1 MGFGAI
7 IASGES
13 NELIAEDLMDC
24 ITEVRVEQFLDEPTR
39 FAVRF
44 QEDLEDGEPR
54 VMQSPELQCEQIIT
68 IAVEHRGALV
78 CLARGPITERQSS
91 LTLGG
96 PGSWYEIR
104 GMDRRIEMSRVCYQ
118 VCWEGRASDAV
129 SQIFSLYGFE
139 PDVQETTQ
147 VYEEST
153 GTLNQRATDQDFV
166 NGLARK
172 NNLSFWI
179 SAAAEVDFTGS
190 ALTVEETAHFTA
202 SPPRAGGGISSEV
215 PDVPLIPSTDV
226 VIRLNVVKEKCQ
238 NVTGFE
244 LNQNA
249 EQPTAFSGTA
259 IDDRSVEAQTTS
271 AQDNQPPVVDGG
283 ESLLAFASA
292 ERTLCLATAGNQ
304 EELQTKSESA
314 LTEAGWFVTAS
325 ATTTAHMLQGVLQPH
340 DVIQVEGLGTRDS
353 GAYQVSAVTHTI
365 NAADHHQEVQ
375 LRRNSI
381 GAAS

>member
-7 IASGES
+7 IASGDN
-13 NELIAEDLMDC
+13 NELLTQDLMDC
-24 ITEVRVEQFLDEPTR
+24 VTEVRVEQSLDEPTT
-39 FAVRF
+39 FAIRF

-54 VMQSPELQCEQIIT
+54 VMQSPELQCEQIVT
-68 IAVEHRGALV
+68 VAVEHKGALV
-78 CLARGPITERQSS
+78 CLVRGPITERQSS

-104 GMDRRIEMSRVCYQ
+104 GIDRRVEMSRVCYQ
-118 VCWEGRASDAV
+118 TCWEGRASEVV
-129 SQIFSLYGFE
+129 SQIFGLYEFE
-139 PDVQETTQ
+139 SEVQETTR

-153 GTLNQRATDQDFV
+153 GTLNQRATDEDFV
-166 NGLARK
+166 KSLARN

-179 SAAAEVDFTGS
+179 SATAEADSTGS

-202 SPPRAGGGISSEV
+202 SPPRPEGGNSSAA
-215 PDVPLIPSTDV
+215 PALSLTPSTDV
-226 VIRLNVVKEKCQ
+226 VLRVNVAKEQCQ
-238 NVTGFE
+238 NVSGFE

-249 EQPTAFSGTA
+249 EQPTTFNGTA
-259 IDDRSVEAQTTS
+259 IDDRSVEPQTTS

-283 ESLLAFASA
+283 ETLSSVATA
-292 ERTLCLATAGNQ
+292 ERTLCLTTAGNQ

-314 LTEAGWFVTAS
+314 LSEAGWFVTAS

-365 NAADHHQEVQ
+365 NAANHNQEVQ

-381 GAAS
+381 GPAA